1 MLDMFDYWTK
11 KGIVEPHFI
20 IRRPMKN
27 LAKELRQRGWKYT
40 AVYYT
45 NWSQRNPSPRAED
58 VFRNALYN
66 SQAVFAIEKVI
77 ADLRPDV
84 VMTNTIVAPWAAL
97 AAYFQKVPHVWF
109 VREYGD
115 IDHKHI
121 FELGREKMLQDIDSL
136 SSLVVTNSKTLAKHI
151 ENYVDKDK
159 ITPLYTPFNLEAL
172 RLKSLQRA
180 KNPFRNK
187 GSLKLVIT
195 GKITPS
201 KGQAESA
208 EAVGRLIKMGY
219 DTELCVIGTPKE
231 PGDDD
236 PLREIIKK
244 NDLNDKVHLV
254 GEQSN
259 PLAIL
264 KYADVGIMASK
275 QEAFGRVTFEY
286 MVLGLAV
293 VGASSGATPE
303 LIDNGKNGYLYNQ
316 GSVKSL
322 VEQLTNYAK
331 DSNLSKEHGE
341 TAKRKAERMM
351 EGRYN
356 ADELFIKLSAVAK
369 AETANSPR
377 PLNFSH
383 RWLEY
388 PTIATRYI
396 ADSRAVAL
404 RTLIYHRLRHR
415 GKWLYLTTFRV
426 INFVRRGFKR
436 SSSL

>member
-1 MLDMFDYWTK
+1 
-11 KGIVEPHFI
+11 
-20 IRRPMKN
+20 
-27 LAKELRQRGWKYT
+27 
-40 AVYYT
+40 
-45 NWSQRNPSPRAED
+45 
-58 VFRNALYN
+58 
-66 SQAVFAIEKVI
+66 
-77 ADLRPDV
+77 
-84 VMTNTIVAPWAAL
+84 
-97 AAYFQKVPHVWF
+97 
-109 VREYGD
+109 
-115 IDHKHI
+115 
-121 FELGREKMLQDIDSL
+121 
-136 SSLVVTNSKTLAKHI
+136 LV
-151 ENYVDKDK
+151 
-159 ITPLYTPFNLEAL
+159 
-172 RLKSLQRA
+172 
-180 KNPFRNK
+180 
-187 GSLKLVIT
+187 
-195 GKITPS
+195 
-201 KGQAESA
+201 
-208 EAVGRLIKMGY
+208 
-219 DTELCVIGTPKE
+219 
-231 PGDDD
+231 
-236 PLREIIKK
+236 
-244 NDLNDKVHLV
+244 
-254 GEQSN
+254 
-259 PLAIL
+259 
-264 KYADVGIMASK
+264 
-275 QEAFGRVTFEY
+275 
-286 MVLGLAV
+286 
-293 VGASSGATPE
+293 
-303 LIDNGKNGYLYNQ
+303 DNGKNGYLYNQ